1 MSTTLWNSTITRIG
15 IDAVEMIHSGVFIL
29 FGEPVPEALADVS
42 IVHDRASSLARLLQ
56 AGDQFVFGG
65 QTYVLDEVGGRA
77 SDNLTELGHVVIY
90 VDQPDL
96 GSSARRDQG
105 VRPGTAGARAGQQ
118 HQLRRGLIACR
129 PTQEATSGAP
139 AADG

>member
-15 IDAVEMIHSGVFIL
+15 IDAVEIIHSGVFIL

-42 IVHDRASSLARLLQ
+42 IVHDRASSLARPLQ

-65 QTYVLDEVGGRA
+65 QTYVLDDVGGRA

-90 VDQPDL
+90 VDQPDQVL
-96 GSSARRDQG
+96 LPGAIKASGPAPLVPEPGSSISF
-105 VRPGTAGARAGQQ
+105 V
-118 HQLRRGLIACR
+118 
-129 PTQEATSGAP
+129 EV
-139 AADG
+139 